1 MKYPLSFGYINILG
15 DNIAEVIVDEGTV
28 MTLEMCEEYDEFLIE
43 YFTEP
48 FAILVNKLHNYS
60 YTFEAKLHIASLEN
74 LKAFA
79 VVTYNKEG
87 VEKTKD
93 IAKIR
98 ASDGWNLK
106 EFSGLQM
113 GRKKAVKWLEKELNT
128 VKVED

>member
-1 MKYPLSFGYINILG
+1 MRYELSFGYINILA
-15 DNIAEVIVDEGTV
+15 DNIAEVIVDQGTM

-74 LKAFA
+74 LVAIA

-87 VEKTKD
+87 VAKTKD
-93 IAKIR
+93 VVQTR
-98 ASDGWNLK
+98 ANDGWNLK

-113 GRKKAVKWLEKELNT
+113 GREKALKWLEKELNT
-128 VKVED
+128 IKV